1 MQPLSLVSIA
11 DLVLQLIINSTTK
24 QDADMIVSTTTMMA
38 LKSLM
43 AHPIPLPMTITL
55 TGKNTSLI
63 IIIDIIITMTV
74 DNVNTPPAPIL
85 E

>member
-1 MQPLSLVSIA
+1 
-11 DLVLQLIINSTTK
+11 
-24 QDADMIVSTTTMMA
+24 MIVNTTTVMT
-38 LKSLM
+38 LKSSM
-43 AHPIPLPMTITL
+43 AHPISLPMTITL